1 MTSKIAVLSGDYSAK
16 TIIKVIKKTTFRTNS
31 HARVSQDY
39 TNRAG
44 KWNDLKMTP
53 MTQPL
58 QPTHGTQP
66 TKIVLLK
73 GPFLALSCE
82 NSFALRRSFVLA
94 LSRSSMNCGEAE

>member
-31 HARVSQDY
+31 HAGVSQDY

-53 MTQPL
+53 MIQPL

>member
-1 MTSKIAVLSGDYSAK
+1 MSGAYSAK

-44 KWNDLKMTP
+44 KWNDLTMTP

-73 GPFLALSCE
+73 GTLPRALMRKLIRASALIRSRPFALVHE
-82 NSFALRRSFVLA
+82 LRRSRV
-94 LSRSSMNCGEAE
+94 EAR